1 MSSSSAFRIYCLLL
15 FSAGVTDFIFRPL
28 SLVFLAPAC
37 LLSMSHSRIIVE
49 CTLKGPWIGAL
60 FGLQLLIGVALIW
73 LGGLRH
79 FTAIVFI
86 ITSAYCAMMDWLH
99 TAKRISIGGR
109 LPECN
114 KIGEQ

>member
-1 MSSSSAFRIYCLLL
+1 MSSSSAFRIYYLLL

-37 LLSMSHSRIIVE
+37 LLSMSHSKIIVE
-49 CTLKGPWIGAL
+49 RTLKGPWIGAL
-60 FGLQLLIGVALIW
+60 FGLQFLIGAALLW

-79 FTAIVFI
+79 FMAIVFI
-86 ITSAYCAMMDWLH
+86 IASAYCVIMDWLH
-99 TAKRISIGGR
+99 TSTRPSIGGQ